1 MGSTGSY
8 PPAAPDGKERELM
21 ELKIASFYVQS
32 LLSQGRMTTLERMEV
47 DICLLLKTWLSSKKI
62 HTDYELINFN
72 L

>member
-1 MGSTGSY
+1 
-8 PPAAPDGKERELM
+8 M

-47 DICLLLKTWLSSKKI
+47 DIYLLLKTWLSSKKI
-62 HTDYELINFN
+62 DTDYELINFN

>member
-8 PPAAPDGKERELM
+8 PPAAPDGKKRELM